1 MIQWVGS
8 IIIYQGLA
16 SLERAMHWQLGWFV
30 FFTKKRLETQSSD
43 ISSNLTQWFS
53 NFGFADLAARWFRDG
68 FWRFWQLWPNMTGL
82 QRIWVQGMSSRQGC
96 EKTRK
101 PFEPTR
107 HFGTTVLT
115 NRGKLKKSM
124 VNSSLKD
131 PTFSVH
137 LCHFMDRS
145 FNALQLVQD
154 LKLQPHCRYLKQTP
168 EWHAT
173 ATRQKGC
180 EHPLGFWVSW

>member
-1 MIQWVGS
+1 MVSTIFHIFNPTWNDPMGWFNHHLPRP
-8 IIIYQGLA
+8 GLT
-16 SLERAMHWQLGWFV
+16 ERAMHWQLGWFV

-107 HFGTTVLT
+107 HFG
-115 NRGKLKKSM
+115 NYGIDKQGKLKKSM

-131 PTFSVH
+131 PN
-137 LCHFMDRS
+137 L
-145 FNALQLVQD
+145 
-154 LKLQPHCRYLKQTP
+154 
-168 EWHAT
+168 
-173 ATRQKGC
+173 
-180 EHPLGFWVSW
+180 